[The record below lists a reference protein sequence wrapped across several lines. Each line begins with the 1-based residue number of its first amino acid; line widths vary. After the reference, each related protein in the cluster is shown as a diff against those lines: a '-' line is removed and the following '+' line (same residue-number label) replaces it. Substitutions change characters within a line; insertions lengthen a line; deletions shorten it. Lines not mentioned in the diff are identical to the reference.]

1 MSPEAIQT
9 PDSVDPRSDLY
20 AVGAVG
26 YFLLT
31 GKNLFDTENIVEL
44 CQAQVSKPPVSPSQR
59 AGREISAE
67 LEGAIMSCLEKL
79 PARRPQT
86 ARDLIQ
92 LLSRSPAALKWSIE
106 EADHWWG
113 RHERGLAVDQ
123 GAGSSGTGAPPT
135 KLDTVPTDLGMTVL
149 GGGADLS

>member
-1 MSPEAIQT
+1 MTYGDCSGTRTWRAWLPSYLAGGYRRNALSAYDLSRAEELLRQGRYADAQT
-9 PDSVDPRSDLY
+9 
-20 AVGAVG
+20 
-26 YFLLT
+26 
-31 GKNLFDTENIVEL
+31 
-44 CQAQVSKPPVSPSQR
+44 
-59 AGREISAE
+59 E

-92 LLSRSPAALKWSIE
+92 LVSRSPAALKWSIE

-135 KLDTVPTDLGMTVL
+135 KMDSVAKDYGQTVVGATDLT
-149 GGGADLS
+149 